1 MGTWAEIRD
10 GMKTRLATISGLS
23 AYDTMPNVV
32 ADKNFAVVLYGEPL
46 VIPYGHGGLVS
57 VGVRVIVRVNRSTPP
72 DAQDALDAYLWP
84 TGSSS
89 IVAAVNG
96 DRTLGGKVEETQ
108 WQSTGSIGVLDDG
121 TYQAEVLF
129 RCITT

>member
-1 MGTWAEIRD
+1 MGTWVEIRD

-46 VIPYGHGGLVS
+46 VLPHGHGGLVS
-57 VGVRVIVRVNRSTPP
+57 VGVRVVVRVSRATTP
-72 DAQDALDAYLWP
+72 DAQEALDTYLWP
-84 TGSSS
+84 TGTNS

-96 DRTLGGKVEETQ
+96 DRTLGSKVEETQ
-108 WQSTGSIGVLDDG
+108 WVSTGSIGFVDDAVQG
-121 TYQAEVLF
+121 EVLF